1 MQSQY
6 SQEVQTGNRFE
17 FGKNWKRF
25 LLTLTEDQIEAA
37 TYSLKRFLD
46 IESLQGKTFLDIGSG
61 SGLHSLAARRLGA
74 KVHSFDYDPESVGC
88 THELKKRYFP
98 ENEDWVIEKGSVLDE
113 EYLKKLG
120 QFDVVYSWGVLH
132 HTGRMYKSFDNIFP
146 TVAPTGKL
154 FLAIYNNQGWVSKYW
169 TLVKKIY
176 NKSSVGKFAM
186 ISVHAP
192 YLFGLRYLV
201 RAITG
206 RLFIERGMS
215 MWYDMIDWLGGYP
228 FEVAKPEDI
237 FSFFRDRG
245 FVLDEL
251 KTCGG
256 RMGCNEFVFHKVQ

>member
-1 MQSQY
+1 MPQY
-6 SQEVQTGNRFE
+6 SQDAQTEIRFE
-17 FGKNWKRF
+17 FGKNWRRF

-37 TYSLKRFLD
+37 IFSLKRMLEV
-46 IESLQGKTFLDIGSG
+46 ESLQGKTFLDIGSG

-98 ENEDWVIEKGSVLDE
+98 DNEDWIIEKGSVLDE
-113 EYLKKLG
+113 DYLKNLG
-120 QFDVVYSWGVLH
+120 QFDIVYAWGVLH
-132 HTGRMYKSFDNIFP
+132 HTGRMYESFDNIMP
-146 TVAPTGKL
+146 TLAPTGKL
-154 FLAIYNNQGWVSKYW
+154 FLAIYNNQGWTSKYW
-169 TLVKKIY
+169 TLVKRIY
-176 NKSSVGKFAM
+176 NKSNVGKFSM
-186 ISVHAP
+186 ILVHAP
-192 YLFGLRYLV
+192 YLFGLRYIV
-201 RAITG
+201 RSITG

-228 FEVAKPEDI
+228 FEVAKPEDV

-256 RMGCNEFVFHKVQ
+256 RMGCNEFVFHKKEP